1 MAGDPAGMAKRL
13 EVSGL
18 SSGEKIPK
26 ASTLGDRSLY
36 DESEILGI
44 GDKVHNFNTI
54 FGYDKQI
61 HKTRKRIEIQ
71 ITDRE
76 KNDE

>member
-1 MAGDPAGMAKRL
+1 MAGDPTGMA
-13 EVSGL
+13 EWMEISGL
-18 SSGEKIPK
+18 SAWKKIPE
-26 ASTLGDRSLY
+26 ASALGDRSLY

-61 HKTRKRIEIQ
+61 HKT
-71 ITDRE
+71 
-76 KNDE
+76 

>member
-26 ASTLGDRSLY
+26 ASTLGDRSLH

-44 GDKVHNFNTI
+44 SGKVHNFNTI

-71 ITDRE
+71 IKDRE

>member
-1 MAGDPAGMAKRL
+1 
-13 EVSGL
+13 
-18 SSGEKIPK
+18 
-26 ASTLGDRSLY
+26 
-36 DESEILGI
+36 LGI
-44 GDKVHNFNTI
+44 SGKVHNFNTI

-71 ITDRE
+71 IKDRE

>member
-1 MAGDPAGMAKRL
+1 MDGDPAGMAERL
-13 EVSGL
+13 EISGL
-18 SSGEKIPK
+18 SSGKEISE
-26 ASTLGDRSLY
+26 ASKVGDPSLY

-44 GDKVHNFNTI
+44 SGKVHNFNTI
-54 FGYDKQI
+54 FGYDKKI

-71 ITDRE
+71 IKDRE